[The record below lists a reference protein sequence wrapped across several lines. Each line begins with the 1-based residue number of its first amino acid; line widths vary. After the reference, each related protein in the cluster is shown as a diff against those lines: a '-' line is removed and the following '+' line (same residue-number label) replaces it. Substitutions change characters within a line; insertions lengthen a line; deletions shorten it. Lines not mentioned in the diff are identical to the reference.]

1 MTKLYHRNLKGKIK
15 IIRKPRAIENKIKN
29 MLDAMSQIVISL
41 ELYEDKDIMS
51 GKDHV

>member
-1 MTKLYHRNLKGKIK
+1 MTKLHHRNLKRKIK

-29 MLDAMSQIVISL
+29 ILDAMSQIVISL
-41 ELYEDKDIMS
+41 ELYKDKDIMS